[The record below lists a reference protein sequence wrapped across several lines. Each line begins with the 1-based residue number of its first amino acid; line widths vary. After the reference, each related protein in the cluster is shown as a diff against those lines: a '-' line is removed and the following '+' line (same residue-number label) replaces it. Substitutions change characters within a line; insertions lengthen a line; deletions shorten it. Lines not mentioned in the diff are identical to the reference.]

1 MIAIINYGMGNLHS
15 VKRKLDRLN
24 VASYITS
31 EPDDLLKA
39 EKLILPGVGHFGR
52 AMEHLANSGLKEA
65 LNEAVLKRNIPIL
78 GICLGMQLMAHVSFE
93 SEDPNGTKGL
103 GWFDAEVIKLQ
114 VHDSLRYKVPH
125 TGWNSA
131 KIEKQSVILR
141 DIPDNSDFYFVH
153 AFHFKS
159 NDSQDIL
166 TKTTYESTFVS
177 AISKE
182 NIYGVQFHPEKSHDL
197 GMKLLENFTK
207 I

>member
-1 MIAIINYGMGNLHS
+1 
-15 VKRKLDRLN
+15 
-24 VASYITS
+24 
-31 EPDDLLKA
+31 
-39 EKLILPGVGHFGR
+39 
-52 AMEHLANSGLKEA
+52 
-65 LNEAVLKRNIPIL
+65 
-78 GICLGMQLMAHVSFE
+78 MQLMANVSFE
-93 SEDPNGTKGL
+93 SEDPKGTKGL

-131 KIEKQSVILR
+131 KIEKQDAILK
-141 DIPDNSDFYFVH
+141 DIPNNSDFYFVH

-159 NDSQDIL
+159 NNSQDIL

-182 NIYGVQFHPEKSHDL
+182 NIYGVQFHPEKSHDF